1 LGEEHMVLLIRLVYG
16 RKILALTAVCASGLT
31 AAVTLW
37 WNWLL
42 SGIINMVSVGKTLS
56 LDMIICA
63 VAAMLLLCVT
73 NFAKGCLAGYA
84 CESMSHDLRMGYARH
99 FVSLPFSETEKLNEG
114 EQLSKLQN
122 EIAGVSN
129 YLSNNLFQLL
139 DDGIRFVTTFCW
151 LMFINPTL
159 TLTANLPAFAVVAYV
174 FFSSGIIEKA
184 TERSQQAKGN
194 MNQYAGT
201 LLTLFPILRLY
212 DGFRLTLGGYGSAV
226 GTWEKY
232 TAQAERV
239 KARLMSLSG
248 LLSGIPLL
256 LLFLAGGRMAI
267 SGVLSVGTLYI
278 FLNLSGNVSG
288 VLMNMPG
295 YFAAFR
301 QFSANARRLSPHV
314 ALIWKGKQI

>member
-1 LGEEHMVLLIRLVYG
+1 MVLLIRLVYG
-16 RKILALTAVCASGLT
+16 RKVPAFAAVCASGLT

-42 SGIINMVSVGKTLS
+42 SVIINMVSAGKTLS
-56 LDMIICA
+56 TDNILWA
-63 VAAMLLLCVT
+63 VAAMLLLSVT
-73 NFAKGCLAGYA
+73 NFAKGWIAGYA
-84 CESMSHDLRMGYARH
+84 CESMAHDLRMGYARH
-99 FVSLPFSETEKLNEG
+99 FVSLPFAETEKLNVG

-122 EIAGVSN
+122 EIANVSN

-139 DDGIRFVTTFCW
+139 DDGVRFVTTFYW
-151 LMFINPTL
+151 LIFINPML
-159 TLTANLPAFAVVAYV
+159 TLTANLPAFAVVVYV
-174 FFSSGIIEKA
+174 FFSSGIIGRA

-194 MNQYAGT
+194 MNQYADT

-226 GTWEKY
+226 ETWEKH
-232 TAQAERV
+232 TTRAERV
-239 KARLMSLSG
+239 RARLMSLSG
-248 LLSGIPLL
+248 LLSNIPLL

-267 SGVLSVGTLYI
+267 SGVLSIGTLYI

-301 QFSANARRLSPHV
+301 QFSANVRRLSPRV
-314 ALIWKGKQI
+314 VLIRRGKQI